1 MITALII
8 GIIAG
13 FLLSMPPLGPT
24 NFAII
29 SKGLRSEVSDGIA
42 IGAGAGIMDF
52 VYIMIAYGGVSIV
65 KVLLPESVD
74 LFFARNEI
82 LIKTILTLLGSLVVF
97 FYGVRIMRKKVIES
111 NNGLMN
117 GGMDKFLEKR
127 VELQLE
133 KTEKEFEKFLHSE
146 VLEKRSTGIFGYII
160 TGMMLCLSSV
170 TLPAS
175 WIALVGYLK
184 GYGLLDSNFLTG
196 LAMALG
202 VFGGTTLWFWLLVK
216 LVSRNAH
223 RVSPVT
229 LGRLNVGVGIVLIV
243 LGFFLLVKTLEFTLV
258 NFI

>member
-29 SKGLRSEVSDGIA
+29 SKGLRSEVNDGVA
-42 IGAGAGIMDF
+42 IGAGAGVMDF

-65 KVLLPESVD
+65 RILLPESVD
-74 LFFARNEI
+74 LFFEENEI
-82 LIKTILTLLGSLVVF
+82 LMKAILTLIGSLVVF
-97 FYGVRIMRKKVIES
+97 FYGVRIMRKKVLGP
-111 NNGLMN
+111 NNGLNN
-117 GGMDKFLEKR
+117 GMEEFFEKK

-133 KTEKEFEKFLHSE
+133 KTEKEFEKILHSD
-146 VLEKRSTGIFGYII
+146 VLEKRRTGILGYVV

-184 GYGLLDSNFLTG
+184 GYGLLDSNFFTG

-202 VFGGTTLWFWLLVK
+202 VFTGTTLWFWLLVK

-223 RVSPVT
+223 RVSPKT
-229 LGRLNVGVGIVLIV
+229 LSKLNISVGIVLVI
-243 LGFFLLVKTLEFTLV
+243 LGFFLLIKTLEFTFV
-258 NFI
+258 NFV

>member
-1 MITALII
+1 LVTALVI

-29 SKGLRSEVSDGIA
+29 SKGLRSEVNDGIA

-65 KVLLPESVD
+65 KALLPESVD

-82 LIKTILTLLGSLVVF
+82 LLKTFLTLLGSLVVF
-97 FYGVRIMRKKVIES
+97 IYGVRIMRKKVLGN
-111 NNGLMN
+111 NNGLNN
-117 GGMDKFLEKR
+117 GMESFLEKK

-133 KTEKEFEKFLHSE
+133 KTEKEFEKFLHSSP
-146 VLEKRSTGIFGYII
+146 LEKRRTGVFSYII

-196 LAMALG
+196 FGMALG
-202 VFGGTTLWFWLLVK
+202 VFTGTTLWFWLLVK
-216 LVSRNAH
+216 LVSKNAH

-229 LGRLNVGVGIVLIV
+229 LGKLNIGVGIVLIV
-243 LGFFLLVKTLEFTLV
+243 LGFFLLVKTLEFTFV

>member
-8 GIIAG
+8 GVIAG

-29 SKGLRSEVSDGIA
+29 SKGLRSEVNDGIA
-42 IGAGAGIMDF
+42 IGAGAGVMDF
-52 VYIMIAYGGVSIV
+52 IYIMIAYGGVSII

-74 LFFARNEI
+74 LFFEKNEI
-82 LIKTILTLLGSLVVF
+82 LLKTILTLVGSLVVF
-97 FYGVRIMRKKVIES
+97 FYGVRIMKKKILGP
-111 NNGLMN
+111 NNGLN
-117 GGMDKFLEKR
+117 DGMEKFLEKK

-133 KTEKEFEKFLHSE
+133 KTEKEFEKFLHSD
-146 VLEKRSTGIFGYII
+146 VLEKRNTGMFGYVI

-184 GYGLLDSNFLTG
+184 GYGLLDANFWAG
-196 LAMALG
+196 FGMALG
-202 VFGGTTLWFWLLVK
+202 VFAGTTLWFWLLVK

-223 RVSPVT
+223 KVSPIT

-243 LGFFLLVKTLEFTLV
+243 LGVFLLVKTLEFTFV

>member
-1 MITALII
+1 
-8 GIIAG
+8 
-13 FLLSMPPLGPT
+13 MPPLGPT

-29 SKGLRSEVSDGIA
+29 SKGLRSEVNDGVA

-52 VYIMIAYGGVSIV
+52 VYIMIAYGGVSII

-74 LFFARNEI
+74 LFFAKNEV
-82 LIKTILTLLGSLVVF
+82 LIKTILTLSGSLVVF
-97 FYGVRIMRKKVIES
+97 FYGVRIMRKKILGS
-111 NNGLMN
+111 NNGNLN
-117 GGMDKFLEKR
+117 DGMEEFLEKK

-133 KTEKEFEKFLHSE
+133 KAEKEFEKFLHSSA
-146 VLEKRSTGIFGYII
+146 LEKRSRGVFGYIL

-196 LAMALG
+196 FAMALG
-202 VFGGTTLWFWLLVK
+202 VFAGTTFWFWLLVK

-229 LGRLNVGVGIVLIV
+229 LSRLNISVGIVLII
-243 LGFFLLVKTLEFTLV
+243 LGFFLLVKTLEFTFV